1 MINNIDLGRFGMI
14 LGPLL
19 LIIML
24 SLSPPEGLSQE
35 GWYAAA
41 VTVFM
46 GIWWITEAVPIS
58 VTALLPIVLFP
69 ILGVQA
75 IAATTS
81 PYANPLIFLFL
92 GGFILAIAMEKWD
105 LHRRVALVIVSRVG
119 VAPKSI
125 ILGFI
130 VAATLLSMWVSN
142 TATAIMMLPI
152 ALSIL
157 ALIDIGT
164 EDADPSASNSTKE
177 KTNFELALILSIAYA
192 CNIGGMGT
200 LIGTPPNAL
209 LAAFMLE
216 NYGVEIGFLEWMKV
230 GVPLLV
236 VSVPLLYFVLT
247 RWIYPIRI
255 TEIPGGKKLITK
267 ELDQLGVMSNQEKKV
282 GFLFVLAAL
291 LWMFRP
297 ALAPYVP
304 GLSDAGIAIAIG
316 VSLFLVPAGK
326 QRMAIDENLDKMD
339 SDTSNNSNS
348 KDVSTGEDEQ
358 GGNFEGI
365 LEWKDAQHLPWG
377 ILLLFGGGLSM
388 ASAISSTGLAEWI
401 GSGISGLQNWPI
413 ILLVIIMI
421 TLMVFLT
428 EMTSNTAST
437 ATFLPILASI
447 AIGLGENPL
456 LFAIPTVLAASC
468 AFMLPVA
475 TPPNAIVYGS
485 GRITIPE
492 MSKAGLLLNLFF
504 IALLSIGALTFF
516 GLVFGIEVGVLPV
529 WANL

>member
-14 LGPLL
+14 LGPLM

-69 ILGVQA
+69 VLGVQA
-75 IAATTS
+75 IAATTA

-130 VAATLLSMWVSN
+130 VAAALLSMWVSN

-157 ALIDIGT
+157 ALIDRGM
-164 EDADPSASNSTKE
+164 EDADHSASNSTKE

-216 NYGVEIGFLEWMKV
+216 NYGIEIGFLEWMKV

-247 RWIYPIRI
+247 RWIYTIRI
-255 TEIPGGKKLITK
+255 TEIPGGKKLIAK
-267 ELDQLGVMSNQEKKV
+267 ELDQLGVMTNQEKKV
-282 GFLFVLAAL
+282 GTLFVSAAL

-297 ALAPYVP
+297 ALAPYLP

-316 VSLFLVPAGK
+316 VALFLVPAGK
-326 QRMAIDENLDKMD
+326 QRVTTDEMDETD
-339 SDTSNNSNS
+339 SDASS
-348 KDVSTGEDEQ
+348 STNDNDGSSVEDEL
-358 GGNFEGI
+358 GGNYVGI
-365 LEWKDAQHLPWG
+365 LEWKDAQRLPWG

-388 ASAISSTGLAEWI
+388 ASAISSTGLAAWI
-401 GSGISGLQNWPI
+401 GNGIGGLQNWPI
-413 ILLVIIMI
+413 VLLIVIVIA
-421 TLMVFLT
+421 LMVFLT

-492 MSKAGLLLNLFF
+492 MSRAGLLLNLLF
-504 IALLSIGALTFF
+504 IVLLSVGALTLFS
-516 GLVFGIEVGVLPV
+516 LVFGVEIGVLPEWV
-529 WANL
+529 NS

>member
-1 MINNIDLGRFGMI
+1 MINNIDLGRFGII
-14 LGPLL
+14 LGPLV

-24 SLSPPEGLSQE
+24 FLSPPEGLSQE

-69 ILGVQA
+69 LLGVQA
-75 IAATTS
+75 IAATTA

-130 VAATLLSMWVSN
+130 VAAAFLSMWVSN

-157 ALIDIGT
+157 ALIDRGA
-164 EDADPSASNSTKE
+164 ENSESSDLKSTKE

-216 NYGVEIGFLEWMKV
+216 NYGIEIGFLEWMKV
-230 GVPLLV
+230 GVPLLL
-236 VSVPLLYFVLT
+236 VSIPMLYFVLT

-255 TEIPGGKKLITK
+255 TEIPGGKGLIAR
-267 ELDQLGVMSNQEKKV
+267 ELDQLGKMTNQEKKV
-282 GFLFVLAAL
+282 GILFVSAAL

-297 ALAPYVP
+297 ALVPYLP

-316 VSLFLVPAGK
+316 VALFLVPAGK
-326 QRMAIDENLDKMD
+326 QR
-339 SDTSNNSNS
+339 
-348 KDVSTGEDEQ
+348 KDVDQNSEDIDSGSPADSIANDDEQ
-358 GGNFEGI
+358 GGNYQGI
-365 LEWKDAQHLPWG
+365 LEWKDAQRLPWG

-388 ASAISSTGLAEWI
+388 ASAISSTGLAAWI
-401 GSGISGLQNWPI
+401 GSGIGGLQNWPI
-413 ILLVIIMI
+413 VLLVVIVIA
-421 TLMVFLT
+421 LMVFLT

-492 MSKAGLLLNLFF
+492 MSRAGLLLNLLF
-504 IALLSIGALTFF
+504 IALLSLGALTFF
-516 GLVFGIEVGVLPV
+516 GFVFGVEIGVLPE
-529 WANL
+529 WANR